1 MIKGNCLC
9 GRVKYEYS
17 AEIDEVAVCHCDQC
31 KLAQGT
37 AFATNAPVDA
47 SKFKW
52 LAGEDNLTSYF
63 SSENKKRVF
72 CATCGSPMY
81 SQRTDLPE
89 TIRLRL
95 GTITVGKIPEPHYQ
109 IFCKSE
115 SQWLVLDIEQPRYED
130 NKA

>member
-17 AEIDEVAVCHCDQC
+17 VEIDEVAVCHCDQC

-52 LAGEDNLTSYF
+52 LEGEDNLTAYF
-63 SSENKKRVF
+63 SSANKKRVF
-72 CATCGSPMY
+72 CTTCGSPMY
-81 SQRTDLPE
+81 SQRTDLPG

-95 GTITVGKIPEPHYQ
+95 GTITEGKIPEPHYQ

-115 SQWLVLDIEQPRYED
+115 SQWLVLDIEKPRYED